1 MQWRRTGGN
10 AGTNPRIT
18 QHQRPGQPIRRKLIL
33 HNSFYLLFYLIV
45 RYLFIIPFTV
55 MLFYNFPPPPP
66 TAQQP
71 PVGQGFLIIEVS
83 RSHSDTPHSVEL
95 LPKSDQPDAVASTWQ
110 HTTHTRDRL
119 LCPRWDSN
127 PQSQQ
132 ASGCRPTP
140 LPARPPVSMFVAIC

>member
-55 MLFYNFPPPPP
+55 MLFSNLPSPP